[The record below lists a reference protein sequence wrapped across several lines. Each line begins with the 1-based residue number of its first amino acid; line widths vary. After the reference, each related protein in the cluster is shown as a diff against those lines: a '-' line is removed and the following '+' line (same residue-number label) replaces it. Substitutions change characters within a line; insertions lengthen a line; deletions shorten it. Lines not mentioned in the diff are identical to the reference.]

1 MNDSF
6 FELIRVAIGNK
17 VCLSRVPSAAEWKAL
32 YSLSVKQ
39 ALTGICFCGVQRLPK
54 EQVVEMPFRLK
65 MQWFAVA
72 EQIRQRNEVM
82 NRRCVEVQRLL
93 AKEGLKSSILKGQ
106 GVATLYNLNL
116 DLNLKKDDNR
126 DNKYN
131 FNLGMY
137 RQSGDIDAWVDAS
150 RERVIDYVMKCA
162 PTREFDQ
169 KHIHF
174 HVFDDVDVE
183 LHWIPVKRDSPKFDR
198 ILGEYFSKVSCR
210 QFTNRSGEFC
220 YPTIDFQLVH
230 QLLHVYAHYVYEG
243 VGLRQMMDLYFAQVA
258 LMKLASEKR
267 SEILDMFDRLGL
279 MKFVAG
285 TQYVLYVVFGLETD
299 TLLCTPDLKEGRLL
313 MKEIET
319 GGNFGQYDKRNIVKD
334 ETFAHR
340 ALRRLSRRWRMVRFD
355 PLGTVL
361 MPFNRMRLEIWMRCV
376 RRKYSV

>member
-1 MNDSF
+1 MTYKLF
-6 FELIRVAIGNK
+6 FELIQVAIGRRDA
-17 VCLSRVPSAAEWKAL
+17 LSRLPSSAKWRAL
-32 YSLSVKQ
+32 YGLSVKH
-39 ALTGICFCGVQRLPK
+39 AVAGVCFCGVQRVAVDQRSCLPAS
-54 EQVVEMPFRLK
+54 LK
-65 MQWFAVA
+65 LQWFALA
-72 EQIRQRNEVM
+72 TQIKARNELL
-82 NRRCVEVQRLL
+82 NHRCVEVQRMMTE
-93 AKEGLKSSILKGQ
+93 EGMKSCILKGQ
-106 GVATLYNLNL
+106 GVAKLYKIRNEELGVRNGV
-116 DLNLKKDDNR
+116 
-126 DNKYN
+126 
-131 FNLGMY
+131 NLGLY
-137 RQSGDIDAWVDAS
+137 RQSGDIDVWVDKV
-150 RERVIDYVMKCA
+150 RDDVIDFVMQNA

-174 HVFDDVDVE
+174 HVFEDVDVE
-183 LHWIPVKRDSPKFDR
+183 MHWIPVNMESPRFNR
-198 ILGEYFSKVSCR
+198 ILGEYFRKESRR
-210 QFTNRSGEFC
+210 QFANSSGKVC
-220 YPTIDFQLVH
+220 YPTVDFQLVH

-267 SEILDMFDRLGL
+267 SEIVDMFDRLGL

-285 TQYVLYVVFGLETD
+285 TQYVLYAVFGLETD

-361 MPFNRMRLEIWMRCV
+361 MPFNRMRLQIWMRSA
-376 RRKYSV
+376 RRKYGV

>member
-1 MNDSF
+1 MLLSDTHYIF
-6 FELIRVAIGNK
+6 IDLLQVAIRRRHS
-17 VCLSRVPSAAEWKAL
+17 LFRVPSADEWMML
-32 YSLSVKQ
+32 YKIAQKQ
-39 ALTGICFCGVQRLPK
+39 AVAGVCFCGVQRLPK
-54 EQVVEMPFRLK
+54 EQKDSLPELLK
-65 MQWFAVA
+65 MQWLTLATQI
-72 EQIRQRNEVM
+72 QIRNEQM
-82 NRRCVEVQRLL
+82 NRRCVELQKMLEE
-93 AKEGLKSSILKGQ
+93 EGMMGCILKGQ
-106 GVATLYNLNL
+106 SIAELYNLNL
-116 DLNLKKDDNR
+116 DLNLNEG
-126 DNKYN
+126 N
-131 FNLGMY
+131 NLGFY
-137 RQSGDIDAWVDAS
+137 RQSGDIDVWVDGS
-150 RERVIDYVMKCA
+150 REKAIDYVMGIA
-162 PTREFDQ
+162 PTREFDE

-183 LHWIPVKRDSPKFDR
+183 LHWIPVKRNSPKFDW

-285 TQYVLYVVFGLETD
+285 TQYVLYVVFSLETD

-355 PLGTVL
+355 PLGTII
-361 MPFNRMRLEIWMRCV
+361 MPFSRLRLEIWIRHV
-376 RRKYSV
+376 RRKYGVK

>member
-1 MNDSF
+1 MIMCKQSLF
-6 FELIRVAIGNK
+6 FELIQVAI
-17 VCLSRVPSAAEWKAL
+17 CHRDSLSRVPSTAEWSML
-32 YSLSVKQ
+32 YGLAVKQ
-39 ALTGICFCGVQRLPK
+39 AVAGVCFCGVQRLAE
-54 EQVVEMPFRLK
+54 EQRSCLPALLK
-65 MQWFAVA
+65 MQWLALA
-72 EQIRQRNEVM
+72 TQIQARNELM
-82 NRRCVEVQRLL
+82 NRKCVELQRMLTE
-93 AKEGLKSSILKGQ
+93 EGMKSCILKGQ
-106 GVATLYNLNL
+106 GVARLYDFNDNDNVNLNG
-116 DLNLKKDDNR
+116 
-126 DNKYN
+126 
-131 FNLGMY
+131 NLGAY
-137 RQSGDIDAWVDAS
+137 RQSGDIDVWVDAS
-150 RERVIDYVMKCA
+150 KEWAIDYVMKTV

-174 HVFDDVDVE
+174 RVFDDVDVE
-183 LHWIPVKRDSPKFDR
+183 LHWIPVKRNSPKFDR

-285 TQYVLYVVFGLETD
+285 TQYVLYAVFGLETD

-355 PLGTVL
+355 PLGTII
-361 MPFNRMRLEIWMRCV
+361 MPFSRLRLEMWIRHV
-376 RRKYSV
+376 RRMYGVK